1 MRERGGQG
9 ERKGERMSKG
19 VRGIDKGKGERE
31 GEKMS
36 KGGRRVDER
45 KEGGSTVT

>member
-1 MRERGGQG
+1 
-9 ERKGERMSKG
+9 MSKG
-19 VRGIDKGKGERE
+19 VRGIDEGKGERE